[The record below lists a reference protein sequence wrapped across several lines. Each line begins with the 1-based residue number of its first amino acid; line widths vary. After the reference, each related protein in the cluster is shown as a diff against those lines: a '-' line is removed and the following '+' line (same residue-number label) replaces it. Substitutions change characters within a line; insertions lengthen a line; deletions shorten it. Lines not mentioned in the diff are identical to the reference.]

1 MRTIK
6 STREIDALFKEGRRG
21 SSPLLTGLSM
31 PVNERRGPLGRVAV
45 VAGKKLGNAVV
56 RNRCKRVLR
65 AATVRAGGPWT
76 GLDVVLISRPGL
88 PTAPVEEV
96 DSALLEVLRRMGIR
110 S

>member
-45 VAGKKLGNAVV
+45 VAGKKLGNAVL

-65 AATVRAGGPWT
+65 AATVRAGGPWP
-76 GLDVVLISRPGL
+76 GMDIVLISRAGL
-88 PTAPVEEV
+88 PTAPAADV
-96 DSALLEVLRRMGIR
+96 DKGLQEVLRRIGIP

>member
-6 STREIDALFKEGRRG
+6 STREIDTLFKEGRRG

-31 PVNERRGPLGRVAV
+31 PVSERRGPEGRVAV

-65 AATVRAGGPWT
+65 AAIVRAGGPWVGT
-76 GLDVVLISRPGL
+76 DVVLISRSGL
-88 PTAPVEEV
+88 PTALAADV
-96 DSALLEVLRRMGIR
+96 DAALREVLRRLGIT